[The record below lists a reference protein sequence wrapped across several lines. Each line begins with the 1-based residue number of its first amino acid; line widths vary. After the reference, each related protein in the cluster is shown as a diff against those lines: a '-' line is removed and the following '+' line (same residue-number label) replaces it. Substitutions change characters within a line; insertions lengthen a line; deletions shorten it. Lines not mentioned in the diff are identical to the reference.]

1 MVAAALLTVSRSGH
15 AILWARP
22 EGISLGESTN
32 REAGALLDELLASL
46 LDDFEH
52 WFKRGEELLQ
62 ACPDEVMS
70 AQERQLMEDRLQEGN
85 KAIAATRALVAASTT
100 PMAVSMDVMNPWH
113 GLVTEVWALAAK
125 LGSSAKPQAP
135 S

>member
-1 MVAAALLTVSRSGH
+1 MGETRGH
-15 AILWARP
+15 HV
-22 EGISLGESTN
+22 GESIN

-52 WFKRGEELLQ
+52 WFQRGEELLQ
-62 ACPDEVMS
+62 ACPDAVMS
-70 AQERQLMEDRLQEGN
+70 PQERQSMEGRLQVGK
-85 KAIAATRALVAASTT
+85 KAIVATRALVAASTQ
-100 PMAVSMDVMNPWH
+100 PMAISMEVMNPWH

-125 LGSSAKPQAP
+125 LGSYRFPQAP

>member
-1 MVAAALLTVSRSGH
+1 MGETRGQHV
-15 AILWARP
+15 
-22 EGISLGESTN
+22 GESTN

-52 WFKRGEELLQ
+52 WFQRGEELLQ
-62 ACPDEVMS
+62 ACPDEVMPLE
-70 AQERQLMEDRLQEGN
+70 ERQHMEERLQDGK
-85 KAIAATRALVAASTT
+85 KAIAATRSLVAASTQ
-100 PMAVSMDVMNPWH
+100 PMAVSMEVMNPWH

-125 LGSSAKPQAP
+125 LGSSRPAQAP

>member
-1 MVAAALLTVSRSGH
+1 MGETRGTYV
-15 AILWARP
+15 
-22 EGISLGESTN
+22 GESTN

-52 WFKRGEELLQ
+52 WFRRGEELLQ

-70 AQERQLMEDRLQEGN
+70 LEDRQRMDGRLKDGM
-85 KAIAATRALVAASTT
+85 KAIAATRALLAASTQ
-100 PMAVSMDVMNPWH
+100 PMAVSMGVMNPWH
-113 GLVTEVWALAAK
+113 GLVTEVWALAAR
-125 LGSSAKPQAP
+125 LGSPRSPQAP

>member
-1 MVAAALLTVSRSGH
+1 MGETKGHPVAD
-15 AILWARP
+15 
-22 EGISLGESTN
+22 STN
-32 REAGALLDELLASL
+32 RDAGALLDELLASL

-52 WFKRGEELLQ
+52 WFQRGEELLQ

-70 AQERQLMEDRLQEGN
+70 VEERQQMEIRLQDGK
-85 KAIAATRALVAASTT
+85 KAIVATRALVAASTQ
-100 PMAVSMDVMNPWH
+100 PMAVSMEVMNPWH

-125 LGSSAKPQAP
+125 LGSSRTPQAP

>member
-1 MVAAALLTVSRSGH
+1 MGETRGQHV
-15 AILWARP
+15 
-22 EGISLGESTN
+22 GESTN

-52 WFKRGEELLQ
+52 WFQRGEELLQ
-62 ACPDEVMS
+62 ACPDEVMPLK
-70 AQERQLMEDRLQEGN
+70 ERQHMEDRLQDGK
-85 KAIAATRALVAASTT
+85 KAIAATRSVVAASTQ
-100 PMAVSMDVMNPWH
+100 PMAVSMEVMNPWH

-125 LGSSAKPQAP
+125 LGSSRPAQAP